1 MNSKTG
7 GIAAVFGFVLSLI
20 IGLIFGNGTFAVVRA
35 LVFAVF
41 FFVLV
46 NILLVL
52 IRRFLPEL
60 LDFDLDPGGDSRPGS
75 RVNIVEGGGPAAI
88 LGGEA
93 GLENLG
99 SRQGRSDGDGGSVA
113 EPDLSS
119 ERFSYDDNAGAD
131 QGDLSGAPSGFDTV
145 PLPGPG
151 SLSGLSGDSP
161 GGVPSSAPA
170 LDQRGE
176 DGYNGKRSVPDSG
189 AGPRTV
195 RTGGMELSPQPALR
209 EDAAL
214 PEDNSSVDVLPDFE
228 AMSQAFL
235 TSTREPG
242 TGEAGTET
250 SGQTEDLFRLS
261 VTGQEPDP
269 SSRYYTGNK
278 PVEMEGDFPPKHIAQ
293 AIQTVLK
300 RDEQ

>member
-1 MNSKTG
+1 MNSKIG
-7 GIAAVFGFVLSLI
+7 GIAAAFGFVLSLI
-20 IGLIFGNGTFAVVRA
+20 IGLIFGNGTFAIVRA

-46 NILLVL
+46 NILLVI

-60 LDFDLDPGGDSRPGS
+60 LDFDTQPEGDSRPGS
-75 RVNIVEGGGPAAI
+75 KINIIAGDSPGAM
-88 LGGEA
+88 LGGKA
-93 GLENLG
+93 GLESLG
-99 SRQGRSDGDGGSVA
+99 SRQGQDAEDIGSIA

-119 ERFSYDDNAGAD
+119 ERFSYNDYAGGNQDNI
-131 QGDLSGAPSGFDTV
+131 SGA
-145 PLPGPG
+145 LPNFGGAP
-151 SLSGLSGDSP
+151 LSGLNGSLPDD
-161 GGVPSSAPA
+161 VSAPVPA

-176 DGYNGKRSVPDSG
+176 DGYNGKRNVSDLGTESQ
-189 AGPRTV
+189 AA
-195 RTGGMELSPQPALR
+195 RTGGAAFSPRPVPR

-214 PEDNSSVDVLPDFE
+214 PNGNSSVDVLPDFE

-235 TSTREPG
+235 ASTREPG
-242 TGEAGTET
+242 PDET
-250 SGQTEDLFRLS
+250 KDKTTGQTEDVFRLS

-269 SSRYYTGNK
+269 SSQYYTGNK
-278 PVEMEGDFPPKHIAQ
+278 PVEMEGDFPPKQLAQ